1 MGEAIELYLNLAR
14 AYPQF
19 AHVHFKLGYLFLI
32 SGDPPSAIRH
42 FTIDID
48 RATQIRAQET
58 EDSVH
63 SHHRAS
69 QAVVEMP
76 QSLVGVKQTP
86 VQQRTFLFCAHA
98 GRSEA
103 HRQLKQDTEAEN
115 DTLYIENRGG
125 NTAHSLI
132 AMGVLYCHFGMLQ
145 RAEACFQ
152 KCAVIDANDPD
163 YLIAHAELMLGQR
176 RYMVATSM
184 FERCRQKCKSSSLL
198 YHRALIG
205 EGTALLRQD
214 KLQQAV
220 ILVLQAMNTL
230 RAYVRERNAL
240 SESQAAGMFIEMSSS
255 SQPESFSELVFLY
268 QEATNLYG
276 GLCLMKGEL
285 KAALDTYHAALQG
298 DLGPSF
304 QLPPICVLPGTKDKQ
319 GDLVD
324 STKLSS
330 KNLGEIVRHLNELEW
345 RYGPDACLYFH
356 RASIHRA
363 LGEIKPFVRDLS
375 LVESLDPQ
383 FVRYYIQ
390 RDALGDF
397 LDVET
402 ISWIPMRF
410 IDAIHSSLEKN
421 EYKIPASSKLQ
432 VSSPMSQS
440 RRKNRRPGSTAD
452 TRTNQ
457 FQFPMFS
464 EFAMFEYFQERIKN
478 GSVLEEYANVF
489 QLDIFRRLPI
499 SRRNLTERNR
509 LGSQLYERVSQWEGV
524 ILDIPDI
531 FSKDQGDR
539 ESYVRELVQTVRSK
553 YDRHPCVHMIAGMIE
568 LDLFNASQAQVY
580 FTEAINLLERQARF
594 TQVGSSSTVSK
605 QWQQMVMER
614 VKYYCFVW
622 RSMASRLN
630 IDMEKAVEDL
640 NLAAAVKFGEN
651 TRGSGETLLL
661 AQRSII
667 MLLNGHLKSAHKLVK
682 ELARQLKLTKKN
694 FKFVAGASERDT
706 SQTECISVMD
716 MFGNAG
722 LNSFHLLPLQVGHE
736 IQRISRMNQS
746 GTSNVDDLDRD
757 DEESND
763 KAEDDRQTK
772 KEEEM
777 AVNIVKY
784 ALEKKAANHSA
795 GSAAIH
801 TEMFDKFFDSGLL
814 KLSST
819 GSITQVTPF
828 FQAILSMDESYLPPT
843 NFASLEIFKCKEQDF
858 MEEKLYNCFVR
869 LGKRSKW
876 LQKYTRWRFEALIDA
891 NLAHAYLPTDL
902 ETLWHRARLL
912 FQQRNNSSAIHDF
925 TLCLDLMRT
934 QFTWEKKNKTGTK
947 MKATFN
953 NATKRTQWLQLLLER
968 GQAEMALGNWEKSIQ
983 DLTMAIDQAGKENL
997 LLRRNAYEARSTSL
1011 IHLKRYGHAIQDLQY
1026 LLGSANSANKVTSTG
1041 KAESPD
1047 SRQDEESLLNCVL
1060 IGNLYCQLAINQTKT
1075 NATTLSN
1082 DSFVQSSEHM
1092 ETHSDSGMGF
1102 VSRAAT
1108 YYDDALKISPAH
1120 FIVHYFRGRM
1130 LVLAG
1135 KARAAIQSFS
1145 DCLRLHPMF
1154 LPALFLRGCIYAQED
1169 LIDLALADFYRV
1181 RHRVPSYPHLYTS
1194 IGYCHFQRSDLTKAV
1209 ETLTEALQHDSND
1222 VDALYIRGCALQELF
1237 VLDNAA
1243 KDFSRVLTI
1252 DPRHF
1257 RALYQRAVCETLKS
1271 QYTQAVRDL
1280 DTALRFNLE
1289 WRDARILHAY
1299 ACFCCGRYDEA
1310 INSYGR
1316 AIDVHDAISLSK
1328 ESSVASQ
1335 KDSMLFLYRALANM
1349 YAEQFP
1355 AAVMDVDSAIKRD
1368 DSNYVGFLAKAYLL
1382 MKTGDSDKAVH
1393 VLTHCL
1399 RNYKKIA
1406 LMPATDVLDD
1416 ERAKAMRN
1424 NQESEP
1430 VASSIMNPFT
1440 TDTGNNQD
1448 ALPTQQVSIPKI
1460 TADPEVLFHRRKC
1473 ARDEKH
1479 DSKSNRLQR
1488 HVDKRHGGQSH
1499 APLARQS
1506 SVVRSTMPRLASS
1519 SEIKPPPS
1527 DECEK
1532 PKVHRSKF
1540 WLAMKKLVSEHRV
1553 LRALDRLM
1561 NASSKKNQRM
1571 VRLLAEVMQP
1581 VAKVPWPKGTLTTN
1595 VLVWAMNTLGIHFL
1609 MSRKIDDALM
1619 SFSLA
1624 IQANPFNATTYF
1636 NRGNVFLHIDVLGS
1650 AVTGFQDAVDVEENC
1665 FEALNNMGVALFH
1678 MKRLDDAQEAFST
1691 GLHHVQDSKKR
1702 AVLLYNLGVSFQ
1714 AVDKQDEAMD
1724 FYQQAIALDGSRS
1737 EFYNNRSS
1745 ILHQQL
1751 KFTVALDDY
1760 NRALTLHDRS
1770 AGATESKDQQLRAG
1784 SCIEA
1789 QLNRA
1794 QLYIAMGNSTSAL
1807 KDLRAALKSLIY
1819 GRERVVAKDRASFNP
1834 DMRNC
1839 GPEDEELVSELLT
1852 FCEKWHDTMRIA
1864 TKDFLF
1870 GFDTFPCFAA
1880 FKLFMIFGDA
1890 LIVSHAERAADNED
1904 GQASLQQ
1911 LCVIPPLP
1919 ILDPSFY
1926 DFGRAFSHIAL
1937 CDNNED
1943 EIDTSEDDERDS
1955 IVGQSKQLQLEK
1967 AYGSDLRSAIQS
1979 YHERDYECASRY
1991 LLRAHYKTN
2000 MDTHD
2005 EYFIMISHVQV
2016 ELKTDLAFDEMDLEV
2031 EPNYAK
2037 AIATLREFLSERR
2050 SIEEIKE
2057 DNRSGGDRGDSKKN
2071 AMRAKLNSELLDSE
2085 DPDELT
2091 EQEINWR
2098 QQRRIIR
2105 ADAFTY
2111 LGCLHQLNGEFTE
2124 AKDAFMRALRLRDD
2138 HVYALL
2144 NYLQL
2149 SVADSDYEPALD
2161 AIMQLLSVAL
2171 ASNSNAIRVTGLL
2184 DADRSAMAMLPTI
2197 GESFAAKEMAEFG
2210 GNMQFLMKDYRGL
2223 LGPQIQANTSQI
2235 FRRQGTLA
2243 RLVQEIRQF
2252 LKEQLEAAAAA
2263 ENPTSSEE
2271 NVFDTLQLE
2280 EFNRILDE
2288 YSSKVMDGIRNST
2301 TASADDELYTAFQSQ
2316 FDQMCGDVV
2325 QSLPPEK
2332 VPQNIH
2338 AEILASQALYA
2349 QNQLPDSTIEEF
2361 LSSIDKSSSP
2371 ARKLSSSNKSRRPLS
2386 TSTPLTARP
2395 PHRTSTLVDPQTIRN
2410 VMNAAENATLTPRRP
2425 QSGPHA

>member
-1 MGEAIELYLNLAR
+1 MGEAIELYLDLAR

-19 AHVHFKLGYLFLI
+19 AHVYFKLGYLFLI
-32 SGDPPSAIRH
+32 IGDPSSAIRH

-48 RATQIRAQET
+48 RAMQIRAKEA
-58 EDSVH
+58 EASVDSR
-63 SHHRAS
+63 HRAS

-86 VQQRTFLFCAHA
+86 IQQRTFLFCAHA

-103 HRQLKQDTEAEN
+103 HRQLKQDPEAEN
-115 DTLYIENRGG
+115 DMIYIENRGG
-125 NTAHSLI
+125 NTTDSLV

-152 KCAVIDANDPD
+152 KCAVIDTNDPD

-176 RYMVATSM
+176 RYMIATSM

-205 EGTALLRQD
+205 EGTALVRQD

-230 RAYVRERNAL
+230 RTYVRERGTLN
-240 SESQAAGMFIEMSSS
+240 ESQATGMFDEVSSS
-255 SQPESFSELVFLY
+255 SHQESFSELVFLY
-268 QEATNLYG
+268 LEATNLYG

-285 KAALDTYHAALQG
+285 KPALDTFHAALQSE
-298 DLGPSF
+298 LGPSF
-304 QLPPICVLPGTKDKQ
+304 HLPPICVLPGTKDKQ

-330 KNLGEIVRHLNELEW
+330 KNLAEIIRHLNELEW

-356 RASIHRA
+356 RANIHRA

-383 FVRYYIQ
+383 FVKNYIQ

-410 IDAIHSSLEKN
+410 VDAIHSSLEKN
-421 EYKIPASSKLQ
+421 EYKIPVISSAQ
-432 VSSPMSQS
+432 AVSPMGLN
-440 RRKNRRPGSTAD
+440 RRKNRRPGSLAEM
-452 TRTNQ
+452 RSNQ
-457 FQFPMFS
+457 VQFPMFS

-499 SRRNLTERNR
+499 SRRNLTERNQ

-531 FSKDQGDR
+531 ISKQQGDR
-539 ESYVRELVQTVRSK
+539 ESHLRELVETVRSK

-568 LDLFNASQAQVY
+568 LDLFNAAQAQVH
-580 FTEAINLLERQARF
+580 FTEAINLLERLANFAQA
-594 TQVGSSSTVSK
+594 SSSSSVLK

-622 RSMASRLN
+622 RSMANRLN
-630 IDMEKAVEDL
+630 IDMEKAVKDL

-651 TRGSGETLLL
+651 DRGSSEILLL

-682 ELARQLKLTKKN
+682 ELAHQLKQTKRS
-694 FKFVAGASERDT
+694 FKLVAGANERDT
-706 SQTECISVMD
+706 AQTECITVID

-722 LNSFHLLPLQVGHE
+722 LNSFHLLPFQVGHE

-746 GTSNVDDLDRD
+746 STSNLGKPDRNDD
-757 DEESND
+757 ESND
-763 KAEDDRQTK
+763 KAEEDRQSK
-772 KEEEM
+772 KEEEI

-784 ALEKKAANHSA
+784 ALEKKTANHGA
-795 GSAAIH
+795 GSAAAH

-819 GSITQVTPF
+819 GSIAQVTPF
-828 FQAILSMDESYLPPT
+828 FQAILSMDEGYLPPT

-876 LQKYTRWRFEALIDA
+876 LQKHTRWRFEALIDA

-912 FQQRNNSSAIHDF
+912 FEQRNNASAIHDF
-925 TLCLDLMRT
+925 TLCIDLMRT
-934 QFTWEKKNKTGTK
+934 QFTWEKKTKTGTK

-953 NATKRTQWLQLLLER
+953 NTTKRIQWLQLLLER
-968 GQAEMALGNWEKSIQ
+968 SQAEMALGNWERSIQ
-983 DLTMAIDQAGKENL
+983 DLTMVIEQAGKENL
-997 LLRRNAYEARSTSL
+997 LLRRSAYEARSTSM

-1026 LLGSANSANKVTSTG
+1026 LLDSVSSAKKMTSTG
-1041 KAESPD
+1041 KTESPD
-1047 SRQDEESLLNCVL
+1047 NSQDEESLFNCIL
-1060 IGNLYCQLAINQTKT
+1060 IGNLYCQLAINHTKT
-1075 NATTLSN
+1075 STSTLNS
-1082 DSFVQSSEHM
+1082 DSFDQSNEHM
-1092 ETHSDSGMGF
+1092 ATQPDSSVGF
-1102 VSRAAT
+1102 VSRAAK
-1108 YYDDALKISPAH
+1108 YYDDALKISPNH
-1120 FIVHYFRGRM
+1120 FIVHFFRGRM
-1130 LVLAG
+1130 LVVAG
-1135 KARAAIQSFS
+1135 KARSAIQSLA

-1209 ETLTEALQHDSND
+1209 ETLTEALQHDSSD
-1222 VDALYIRGCALQELF
+1222 VDALYMRGCALQELF

-1243 KDFSRVLTI
+1243 KDFSRILTV
-1252 DPRHF
+1252 DPTHF
-1257 RALYQRAVCETLKS
+1257 RALYQRAVCNILKVDYS
-1271 QYTQAVRDL
+1271 QAVRDL
-1280 DTALRFNLE
+1280 DMALRFDLE

-1310 INSYGR
+1310 ISSYGR
-1316 AIDVHDAISLSK
+1316 AIDVHDAISLST
-1328 ESSVASQ
+1328 EHPVASQ

-1349 YAEQFP
+1349 YAGQFP
-1355 AAVMDVDSAIKRD
+1355 AAIMDVDSAIKRD
-1368 DSNYVGFLAKAYLL
+1368 DGNYVGFLAKAYLL
-1382 MKTGDSDKAVH
+1382 TKTGDSEKALQ
-1393 VLTHCL
+1393 VLAHCL
-1399 RNYKKIA
+1399 RNYRKIA
-1406 LMPATDVLDD
+1406 LMPAIDVHDT
-1416 ERAKAMRN
+1416 ERARAMRK
-1424 NQESEP
+1424 NQESEH
-1430 VASSIMNPFT
+1430 VASSILNPFT
-1440 TDTGNNQD
+1440 TDVANTQD
-1448 ALPTQQVSIPKI
+1448 PLTTQQGSVPKI
-1460 TADPEVLFHRRKC
+1460 TANPEVLFHRRKC
-1473 ARDEKH
+1473 ARDKKH
-1479 DSKSNRLQR
+1479 VAKSYRLQKHSGKGITGKGR
-1488 HVDKRHGGQSH
+1488 

-1506 SVVRSTMPRLASS
+1506 TVVRSEVPRLSASNEPKS
-1519 SEIKPPPS
+1519 QN
-1527 DECEK
+1527 DEVER
-1532 PKVHRSKF
+1532 PKSHRSKF
-1540 WLAMKKLVSEHRV
+1540 WFAMKKLVSEHRV
-1553 LRALDRLM
+1553 LRALERLM

-1571 VRLLAEVMQP
+1571 VRLLADVLQP
-1581 VAKVPWPKGTLTTN
+1581 VTKVPWPKGTLTTN
-1595 VLVWAMNTLGIHFL
+1595 ILVWAMNTLGNHYL
-1609 MSRKIDDALM
+1609 VNKKIDDALM

-1636 NRGNVFLHIDVLGS
+1636 NRGNVYLHIDVLGS
-1650 AVTGFQDAVDVEENC
+1650 AITGFQDAIDVEENC
-1665 FEALNNMGVALFH
+1665 FQALNNMGVALYH
-1678 MKRLDDAQEAFST
+1678 MKRLDEAQEAFST
-1691 GLHHVQDSKKR
+1691 GLHHVQDTKRR

-1714 AVDKQDEAMD
+1714 AVDKQDEAME
-1724 FYQQAIALDGSRS
+1724 FYQQAIELDGSRS

-1770 AGATESKDQQLRAG
+1770 SDNTHQQHEG
-1784 SCIEA
+1784 SCLEA

-1794 QLYIAMGNSTSAL
+1794 QLCIAMGNCTSAL
-1807 KDLRAALKSLIY
+1807 MDLSSVRKTINY
-1819 GRERVVAKDRASFNP
+1819 GRQRAIATTKDRTSFNP
-1834 DMRNC
+1834 DLRNC
-1839 GPEDEELVSELLT
+1839 GPEDEELISELLT
-1852 FCEKWHDTMRIA
+1852 FCGKWHDTMRIA

-1870 GFDTFPCFAA
+1870 GFDAFPCFTT
-1880 FKLFMIFGDA
+1880 FKLYLIFADA
-1890 LIVSHAERAADNED
+1890 LSVSHEERAADDED
-1904 GQASLQQ
+1904 SLQ
-1911 LCVIPPLP
+1911 LCMLPPLP
-1919 ILDPSFY
+1919 VLDPSFY
-1926 DFGRAFSHIAL
+1926 DFSRAFSHISRG
-1937 CDNNED
+1937 DNNGD
-1943 EIDTSEDDERDS
+1943 EVDANDDEQDS
-1955 IVGQSKQLQLEK
+1955 VVRESKQIRFEK
-1967 AYGSDLRSAIQS
+1967 TYGRDLLNAIRS
-1979 YHERDYECASRY
+1979 YHACDYKCASRY
-1991 LLRAHYKTN
+1991 LLRAHYKTS

-2016 ELKTDLAFDEMDLEV
+2016 ELKTDMALDESGFEL

-2037 AIATLREFLSERR
+2037 AISTLRTFLRERR
-2050 SIEEIKE
+2050 LIEEVKE
-2057 DNRSGGDRGDSKKN
+2057 DNRSSGDLDDSEGGNN
-2071 AMRAKLNSELLDSE
+2071 AVRALEPE

-2098 QQRRIIR
+2098 LHRRIIR

-2111 LGCLHQLNGEFTE
+2111 LGCLYQLNGEIAE
-2124 AKDAFMRALRLRDD
+2124 AKDAFVRALRLRDD
-2138 HVYALL
+2138 HIFALL

-2149 SVADSDYEPALD
+2149 CIAMSDYEPALD
-2161 AIMQLLSVAL
+2161 AIVQLLSLAL
-2171 ASNSNAIRVTGLL
+2171 ASNSNAMRVTGLL
-2184 DADRSAMAMLPTI
+2184 DADRSAMAMLPSI
-2197 GESFAAKEMAEFG
+2197 GGVLATKEMTEFG
-2210 GNMQFLMKDYRGL
+2210 GNMHYLLKDYRSL
-2223 LGPQIQANTSQI
+2223 LGPQIQANTSHI
-2235 FRRQGTLA
+2235 FRKQGALA
-2243 RLVQEIRQF
+2243 HLVQEIQQF
-2252 LKEQLEAAAAA
+2252 LKQQQDAIIEA
-2263 ENPTSSEE
+2263 ENPSGDG
-2271 NVFDTLQLE
+2271 NVFDTSQLE

-2288 YSSKVMDGIRNST
+2288 YSSKVMEGIRNAT
-2301 TASADDELYTAFQSQ
+2301 TASADDDLFLAFQSQ
-2316 FDQMCGDVV
+2316 FDQICDDVA
-2325 QSLPPEK
+2325 QSLPLEA

-2338 AEILASQALYA
+2338 EELLAA
-2349 QNQLPDSTIEEF
+2349 QTLKAHDQLPDANIGEFVSNIEKP
-2361 LSSIDKSSSP
+2361 LAP
-2371 ARKLSSSNKSRRPLS
+2371 AVRKLSSSNKSRRPLS
-2386 TSTPLTARP
+2386 TSLTARP
-2395 PHRTSTLVDPQTIRN
+2395 ARSKSTLVDAQTIRN
-2410 VMNAAENATLTPRRP
+2410 VVNESPTNATLTPRRP
-2425 QSGPHA
+2425 QSGPHG

>member
-1 MGEAIELYLNLAR
+1 MGEATELYLDLAR

-48 RATQIRAQET
+48 RATQIRAQEK

-63 SHHRAS
+63 SHHRPS

-103 HRQLKQDTEAEN
+103 HRQLKHDTEADN
-115 DTLYIENRGG
+115 DTLFIENRGG
-125 NTAHSLI
+125 NTGHSLI

-145 RAEACFQ
+145 RAETCFQ

-163 YLIAHAELMLGQR
+163 YLIAHAELMLVQR
-176 RYMVATSM
+176 RYMIATSM

-230 RAYVRERNAL
+230 RTYVRERQ
-240 SESQAAGMFIEMSSS
+240 SESQAAGMFIEVSSS
-255 SQPESFSELVFLY
+255 AQQESFSELVFLY

-285 KAALDTYHAALQG
+285 KAALDTYYAALQS
-298 DLGPSF
+298 DLGSSF

-330 KNLGEIVRHLNELEW
+330 KNLAEIVRHLNELEW

-356 RASIHRA
+356 RANIHRA

-383 FVRYYIQ
+383 FVKNYIQ

-410 IDAIHSSLEKN
+410 VDVIHSSLEKN
-421 EYKIPASSKLQ
+421 EYKIPASPSVR
-432 VSSPMSQS
+432 VSSPMIQN
-440 RRKNRRPGSTAD
+440 RHKNRRPGSSID

-478 GSVLEEYANVF
+478 GSVLEEYANIF

-531 FSKDQGDR
+531 FSKEEGDR
-539 ESYVRELVQTVRSK
+539 ESYVRELVQTVQSK

-568 LDLFNASQAQVY
+568 LDLFNASQAQIY
-580 FTEAINLLERQARF
+580 FTEAINLLERQASF
-594 TQVGSSSTVSK
+594 AQVSPSSTVSK
-605 QWQQMVMER
+605 RWQHMVMQR
-614 VKYYCFVW
+614 VKYYCYVW

-640 NLAAAVKFGEN
+640 NLAAAVEFGEN
-651 TRGSGETLLL
+651 TRGSSEALLL

-667 MLLNGHLKSAHKLVK
+667 MLLNGHLKSAHKLMK
-682 ELARQLKLTKKN
+682 KLARQLKQTKNN

-706 SQTECISVMD
+706 AQTECIGVMD

-746 GTSNVDDLDRD
+746 GVSSLDDLDRD
-757 DEESND
+757 NDKSND

-784 ALEKKAANHSA
+784 ALEKKAANHVA
-795 GSAAIH
+795 GSAAVH

-902 ETLWHRARLL
+902 ETVWHRARLL
-912 FQQRNNSSAIHDF
+912 FQQRNNASAIHDF

-934 QFTWEKKNKTGTK
+934 QFTWEKKNKTATK

-983 DLTMAIDQAGKENL
+983 DLTMVIDQAGKENL

-1026 LLGSANSANKVTSTG
+1026 LLGSVNSAKQVTSTG

-1047 SRQDEESLLNCVL
+1047 SKQDEESLLNCVL

-1075 NATTLSN
+1075 NASTLN
-1082 DSFVQSSEHM
+1082 RNLFVQNNEHM
-1092 ETHSDSGMGF
+1092 ATQPDSSMGF

-1135 KARAAIQSFS
+1135 KARAAIQSFA

-1154 LPALFLRGCIYAQED
+1154 MPALFLRGCIYAQEN

-1209 ETLTEALQHDSND
+1209 ETLTEALQHDLND
-1222 VDALYIRGCALQELF
+1222 VDALYIRGCTLQELF

-1257 RALYQRAVCETLKS
+1257 RALYQHAVCETLKAN
-1271 QYTQAVRDL
+1271 YAQAVRDL
-1280 DTALRFNLE
+1280 DTALRFDLE

-1355 AAVMDVDSAIKRD
+1355 AAVIDVDSAIKRD

-1382 MKTGDSDKAVH
+1382 MKTGDSDKAVQ

-1406 LMPATDVLDD
+1406 LMPAIDVLDG

-1424 NQESEP
+1424 NQESES

-1440 TDTGNNQD
+1440 TDAGNNQD
-1448 ALPTQQVSIPKI
+1448 SLPTQQVTIPKI
-1460 TADPEVLFHRRKC
+1460 TANPEVLFHRRKC

-1479 DSKSNRLQR
+1479 DPNSNRLQK
-1488 HVDKRHGGQSH
+1488 HAHKGIGGKSRV
-1499 APLARQS
+1499 PLACQS
-1506 SVVRSTMPRLASS
+1506 SVVRSEMPRLSS
-1519 SEIKPPPS
+1519 SSDLKPLS

-1532 PKVHRSKF
+1532 PKVHHSKF

-1553 LRALDRLM
+1553 LRALDRLT

-1595 VLVWAMNTLGIHFL
+1595 ILVWAMNTLGIHFL
-1609 MSRKIDDALM
+1609 MNRKIDDALM
-1619 SFSLA
+1619 SFTLA
-1624 IQANPFNATTYF
+1624 IQANPCNATTYF

-1678 MKRLDDAQEAFST
+1678 MKRLDEAHAAFST
-1691 GLHHVQDSKKR
+1691 GLHHVQDNKKR

-1770 AGATESKDQQLRAG
+1770 SGAAESKDQQRAV

-1794 QLYIAMGNSTSAL
+1794 QLYIAMGNCTSAL
-1807 KDLRAALKSLIY
+1807 KDLRAALKSLIF
-1819 GRERVVAKDRASFNP
+1819 GRERGIAKDRTSFNP

-1852 FCEKWHDTMRIA
+1852 FCEKWHNTMRIA

-1880 FKLFMIFGDA
+1880 FKLYMIFGDA
-1890 LIVSHAERAADNED
+1890 LIVSHEERAAGNED
-1904 GQASLQQ
+1904 GHDELQ

-1943 EIDTSEDDERDS
+1943 EASTSDDERDS
-1955 IVGQSKQLQLEK
+1955 VVCQSKQFQLEK
-1967 AYGSDLRSAIQS
+1967 AYGCDLRSALQS
-1979 YHERDYECASRY
+1979 YHARDYECASRY

-2016 ELKTDLAFDEMDLEV
+2016 ELKTGMALDELDFEV

-2037 AIATLREFLSERR
+2037 AITTLREFLSERR
-2050 SIEEIKE
+2050 SIEEINE
-2057 DNRSGGDRGDSKKN
+2057 DNRSRRDQDDSKCGKN
-2071 AMRAKLNSELLDSE
+2071 AMRVKLNSEFLDPE

-2111 LGCLHQLNGEFTE
+2111 LGCLYQLNGELTE

-2144 NYLQL
+2144 NHLQL
-2149 SVADSDYEPALD
+2149 STADSDYESALD
-2161 AIMQLLSVAL
+2161 AIMQLLSIAL

-2184 DADRSAMAMLPTI
+2184 EADRSAMAMLPTI
-2197 GESFAAKEMAEFG
+2197 GETFAAKEMAEFG
-2210 GNMQFLMKDYRGL
+2210 GNMQFLLKDYRGL
-2223 LGPQIQANTSQI
+2223 LGPQIQVNTSQI
-2235 FRRQGTLA
+2235 FRRQGALA
-2243 RLVQEIRQF
+2243 CLVQEIRQF
-2252 LKEQLEAAAAA
+2252 LKEQQDAAA
-2263 ENPTSSEE
+2263 EAENPSRDET
-2271 NVFDTLQLE
+2271 FDTLQLE

-2288 YSSKVMDGIRNST
+2288 YSSKVMDRIRNST

-2316 FDQMCGDVV
+2316 FDQVCGDVV
-2325 QSLPPEK
+2325 QSLPPET

-2338 AEILASQALYA
+2338 AELLASQAMYA
-2349 QNQLPDSTIEEF
+2349 QNQLPESTIEEF
-2361 LSSIDKSSSP
+2361 LSNIEKPLSP

-2386 TSTPLTARP
+2386 TQLTARP
-2395 PHRTSTLVDPQTIRN
+2395 PHRTSTLVDPQTIQN
-2410 VMNAAENATLTPRRP
+2410 VMNAAEASMNAILAPRRP